1 MTRVV
6 VSSKKNSNIL
16 QDGQIKA
23 VILDQP
29 SIVQIGVNQDDIKS
43 IMKQGNDLVITLK
56 NGEKIIISD
65 FYTDANVT
73 EHTLAF
79 PEEDGSYSIA
89 QFDDSGQF
97 VRYVPTT
104 QLTQFA
110 YTQPPSQAIA
120 TSDGAEDLGIT
131 KSQLLKA
138 GLVALAAEGL
148 YLLAV
153 KDDDD
158 DKKDSNNNNKPID
171 LTPPDTPT
179 ATLGADT
186 QTITGKAEANARIE
200 VKDVTG
206 KVIAT
211 GQADAEGN
219 YSIKLDQ
226 PLVDGGR
233 VGVTAIDSAG
243 NASKMAV
250 VTGNKDTIAP
260 DAPTAQLNADGTI
273 VTGKTE
279 ANAKVS
285 IYDADGKLLGTV
297 TANKQGLYSIKVSP
311 PLTSEK
317 GGTVVAEDA
326 AGNKSTPSK
335 VFAGKDTVAPDQ
347 PTVEV
352 NKEGTSIVGRAEA
365 NSKVV
370 IKDADGKVIGSGATD
385 AQGKFEISLSPA
397 LAADKKGS
405 VVLEDAAGNVSKP
418 LEITAGKDTI
428 APDKAAAQINAAGD
442 TVTGIA
448 EANSKVEIK
457 GPDGKTIGTG
467 TVGADGKFTITI
479 SPALTD
485 KNIGKVYIIDA
496 AGNRSDAT
504 DVLGAKDTI
513 APNKPVLQTVT
524 DDVGPVKGAVAAGA
538 NTDDT
543 KPTLAGIGEAKA
555 VLTIYDN
562 GQPVGTVTV
571 GDNGKWSFNFTQEL
585 GLGAHKITLTQTD
598 AAGNIS
604 EMSDGFSFNVVAP
617 TTTASLQSEAP
628 ESAVAQASLVDS
640 INLDAFQAK
649 QVAASPSS
657 SAEKLNLN
665 ELLSVPEQSSSQVD
679 DVLNQIISTQT
690 PSTTATGSSSHNV
703 ESFDFAQTVR
713 TDPLDQLDVLQ
724 HSII

>member
-23 VILDQP
+23 IILDQP

-110 YTQPPSQAIA
+110 YTQPPSQTIA

-158 DKKDSNNNNKPID
+158 DKKKSEPQEID
-171 LTPPDTPT
+171 RTPPVIKAVIDTK
-179 ATLGADT
+179 DS
-186 QTITGKAEANARIE
+186 QTITVKTEANAAI
-200 VKDVTG
+200 KIIDKNG
-206 KVIAT
+206 QIIAT
-211 GQADAEGN
+211 GQADAQGN
-219 YSIKLDQ
+219 YTFKLPT
-226 PLVDGGR
+226 PLPAGENVT
-233 VGVTAIDSAG
+233 VTATDSAG
-243 NASKMAV
+243 NTSKSDV
-250 VTGNKDTIAP
+250 IGNKDVTAP

-370 IKDADGKVIGSGATD
+370 IKDADGKVIGSGTTD

-543 KPTLAGIGEAKA
+543 KPTLSGIGEAKA

-657 SAEKLNLN
+657 SSAEKLNLN
-665 ELLSVPEQSSSQVD
+665 ELLSIPEQSSSQVD

-703 ESFDFAQTVR
+703 ESFDFVQTIR

>member
-97 VRYVPTT
+97 IRYVPTT

-110 YTQPPSQAIA
+110 YTQPPSQTIA

-219 YSIKLDQ
+219 YTVKLDQ
-226 PLVDGGR
+226 PLVNGGR

-370 IKDADGKVIGSGATD
+370 IKDADGKVIGSGTTD

-467 TVGADGKFTITI
+467 TVGADGKFTIAI

-504 DVLGAKDTI
+504 DVLGVKDTI

-543 KPTLAGIGEAKA
+543 KPTLSGIGEAKA

-585 GLGAHKITLTQTD
+585 GLGTHKITLTQTD

-690 PSTTATGSSSHNV
+690 PSTTATSSSSHNV
-703 ESFDFAQTVR
+703 ESFDFAQTIR